1 MADDYVTD
9 EGDSTV
15 EGTSDTAHLYEGK
28 AISSA
33 PPSRRKAAGRL
44 KSSTEIP
51 KDAIPD
57 VHVPTVIEAFFGG
70 PIVNTTKFL
79 PPDRM
84 VASLQMGSAGVL
96 LILSMLTFMVTPVSG
111 TAWFALSNMLGMK
124 TLGGVLHLLIILSGL
139 IGGLYGIF
147 QRDQRA
153 LLASY
158 ALLIL
163 VTLRFA
169 GSKVDFGI
177 DFLPEGEI
185 YQKMLL
191 LLYAVFLVMYMEL
204 TSGIIRF
211 SMLDTSI
218 RTGEVYVMQVTN
230 ITSRYHKSLLIT
242 PVIAASV
249 AALTLLINL
258 IIPAFV
264 GIFDDVAALRL
275 RESVEL
281 TSVYGVALGTVMV
294 FTVIAA
300 MFAVNLPL
308 RIQQM
313 RERNA

>member
-1 MADDYVTD
+1 MAEDNATE
-9 EGDSTV
+9 EGV
-15 EGTSDTAHLYEGK
+15 NDTAHLYEGK
-28 AISSA
+28 KVSSA
-33 PPSRRKAAGRL
+33 PPSRRKVAGRL

-51 KDAIPD
+51 KDAIPE
-57 VHVPTVIEAFFGG
+57 VHVPTIVESFFGG

-84 VASLQMGSAGVL
+84 VASLQMGSAGAL
-96 LILSMLTFMVTPVSG
+96 LILCILTFMVTPVTG
-111 TAWFALSNMLGMK
+111 TAWFALSNMLGMQ
-124 TLGGVLHLLIILSGL
+124 TLGGVLHLIIILGGL

-158 ALLIL
+158 VLLIL

-218 RTGEVYVMQVTN
+218 RTGEVYVMQVTK

-249 AALTLLINL
+249 AGLTLLINL

-264 GIFDDVAALRL
+264 GIFDDVSAMRL

-313 RERNA
+313 REKNA

>member
-1 MADDYVTD
+1 MADDN
-9 EGDSTV
+9 TV
-15 EGTSDTAHLYEGK
+15 EDDVSDTAHLYEGK
-28 AISSA
+28 KVSSA

-44 KSSTEIP
+44 KSATEIP
-51 KDAIPD
+51 RDAIPE
-57 VHVPTVIEAFFGG
+57 VHVPTVIESFFGG

-96 LILSMLTFMVTPVSG
+96 MMLSLLTFMVTPVSG
-111 TAWFALSNMLGMK
+111 TAWFALSNILGMQ
-124 TLGGVLHLLIILSGL
+124 TLGGALHMLIILGGL
-139 IGGLYGIF
+139 IGGMYGIF

-158 ALLIL
+158 TLLIL

-177 DFLPEGEI
+177 NFLPEGEI

-204 TSGIIRF
+204 TNGIIRF

-218 RTGEVYVMQVTN
+218 RTGEVYVMQVTK
-230 ITSRYHKSLLIT
+230 ITSRYHRSLLIT
-242 PVIAASV
+242 PMIAASV
-249 AALTLLINL
+249 AGLTLLINL

-264 GIFDDVAALRL
+264 GIFDDVSALRL
-275 RESVEL
+275 KESVEL

-313 RERNA
+313 RERDA

>member
-1 MADDYVTD
+1 MAEDNATEEEVN
-9 EGDSTV
+9 
-15 EGTSDTAHLYEGK
+15 DTAHLYEGK
-28 AISSA
+28 KVSSA
-33 PPSRRKAAGRL
+33 PPSRRKVAGRL

-51 KDAIPD
+51 KDAIPE
-57 VHVPTVIEAFFGG
+57 VHVPTIVESFFGG

-84 VASLQMGSAGVL
+84 VASLQMGSAGAL
-96 LILSMLTFMVTPVSG
+96 LILCILTFMVTPVNG
-111 TAWFALSNMLGMK
+111 TAWFALSNMLGMQ
-124 TLGGVLHLLIILSGL
+124 TLGGVLHLIIILGGL

-158 ALLIL
+158 VLLIL

-218 RTGEVYVMQVTN
+218 RTGEVYVMQVTK

-249 AALTLLINL
+249 AGLTLLINL

-264 GIFDDVAALRL
+264 GIFDDVSAMRL

-313 RERNA
+313 REKNA

>member
-1 MADDYVTD
+1 VADDN
-9 EGDSTV
+9 TV
-15 EGTSDTAHLYEGK
+15 EDDVSDTAHLYEGK
-28 AISSA
+28 KVSSA

-44 KSSTEIP
+44 KSATEIP
-51 KDAIPD
+51 RDAIPE
-57 VHVPTVIEAFFGG
+57 VHVPTVIESFFGG

-96 LILSMLTFMVTPVSG
+96 MMLSLLTFMVTPVSG
-111 TAWFALSNMLGMK
+111 TAWFALSNILGMQ
-124 TLGGVLHLLIILSGL
+124 TLGGALHMLIILGGL
-139 IGGLYGIF
+139 IGGMYGIF

-158 ALLIL
+158 TLLIL

-177 DFLPEGEI
+177 NFLPEGEI

-204 TSGIIRF
+204 TNGIIRF

-218 RTGEVYVMQVTN
+218 RTGEVYVMQVTK
-230 ITSRYHKSLLIT
+230 ITSRYHRSLLIT
-242 PVIAASV
+242 PMIAASV
-249 AALTLLINL
+249 AGLTLLINL

-264 GIFDDVAALRL
+264 GIFDDVSALRL
-275 RESVEL
+275 KESVEL

-308 RIQQM
+308 RIQQI

>member
-1 MADDYVTD
+1 MADDNAAEDGV
-9 EGDSTV
+9 
-15 EGTSDTAHLYEGK
+15 SDTAHLYEGK
-28 AISSA
+28 TVSSA

-44 KSSTEIP
+44 RSNSEIP
-51 KDAIPD
+51 KDAIPE
-57 VHVPTVIEAFFGG
+57 VHVPTIVESIFGG
-70 PIVNTTKFL
+70 PVVNTTKFL

-84 VASLQMGSAGVL
+84 VASLQMGSAGAL
-96 LILSMLTFMVTPVSG
+96 LILCLLTFMVTPVSG
-111 TAWFALSNMLGMK
+111 TAWFALSNILGMQ
-124 TLGGVLHLLIILSGL
+124 TLGGVLHVLIILGGL
-139 IGGLYGIF
+139 IGGMYGIF

-177 DFLPEGEI
+177 NFLPEGEI

-204 TSGIIRF
+204 TNGIIRF

-218 RTGEVYVMQVTN
+218 RTGEVYVMQVTK
-230 ITSRYHKSLLIT
+230 ITTRYHRSLLIT
-242 PVIAASV
+242 PIVAASV
-249 AALTLLINL
+249 AGLTLLINL

-264 GIFDDVAALRL
+264 GIFDDVSALRL

-308 RIQQM
+308 RIQQI

>member
-1 MADDYVTD
+1 MAEDNATE
-9 EGDSTV
+9 EGV
-15 EGTSDTAHLYEGK
+15 NDTAHLYEGK
-28 AISSA
+28 KVSSA
-33 PPSRRKAAGRL
+33 PPSRRKVAGRL

-51 KDAIPD
+51 KDAIPE
-57 VHVPTVIEAFFGG
+57 VHVPTIIESFFGG

-84 VASLQMGSAGVL
+84 VASLQMGSAGAL
-96 LILSMLTFMVTPVSG
+96 LILCILTFMVTPVSG
-111 TAWFALSNMLGMK
+111 TAWFALSNMLGWE
-124 TLGGVLHLLIILSGL
+124 TLGGVLHLIIILSGL

-153 LLASY
+153 LVASY

-218 RTGEVYVMQVTN
+218 RTGEVYVMQVTK

-249 AALTLLINL
+249 AGLTLLINL

-264 GIFDDVAALRL
+264 GIFDDVAAMRL

-313 RERNA
+313 REKNA

>member
-1 MADDYVTD
+1 MAD
-9 EGDSTV
+9 GNTV
-15 EGTSDTAHLYEGK
+15 EDDVSDTAHLYEGK
-28 AISSA
+28 KVSSA

-44 KSSTEIP
+44 KSATEIP
-51 KDAIPD
+51 RDAIPE
-57 VHVPTVIEAFFGG
+57 VHVPTIIESFFGG

-96 LILSMLTFMVTPVSG
+96 MMLSLLTFMVTPVSG
-111 TAWFALSNMLGMK
+111 TAWFALSNILGMQ
-124 TLGGVLHLLIILSGL
+124 TLGGALHILIILGGL
-139 IGGLYGIF
+139 IGGMYGIF

-158 ALLIL
+158 TLLIL

-177 DFLPEGEI
+177 NFLPEGEI

-204 TSGIIRF
+204 TNGIIRF

-218 RTGEVYVMQVTN
+218 RTGEVYVMQVTK
-230 ITSRYHKSLLIT
+230 ITSRYHRSLLIT
-242 PVIAASV
+242 PMIAASV
-249 AALTLLINL
+249 AGLTLLINL

-264 GIFDDVAALRL
+264 GIFDDVSALRL
-275 RESVEL
+275 KESVEL

-308 RIQQM
+308 RIQQI

>member
-1 MADDYVTD
+1 VADDNTAEDDV
-9 EGDSTV
+9 
-15 EGTSDTAHLYEGK
+15 SDTAHLYEGK
-28 AISSA
+28 KVSSA

-44 KSSTEIP
+44 KSATEIP
-51 KDAIPD
+51 RDAIPE
-57 VHVPTVIEAFFGG
+57 VHVPTVIESFFGG

-96 LILSMLTFMVTPVSG
+96 MMLSLLTFMVTPVSG
-111 TAWFALSNMLGMK
+111 TAWFALSNILGMQ
-124 TLGGVLHLLIILSGL
+124 TLGGALHMLIILGGL
-139 IGGLYGIF
+139 IGGMYGIF

-158 ALLIL
+158 TLLIL

-177 DFLPEGEI
+177 NFLPEGEI

-204 TSGIIRF
+204 TNGIIRF

-218 RTGEVYVMQVTN
+218 RTGEVYVMQVTK
-230 ITSRYHKSLLIT
+230 ITSRYHRSLLIT
-242 PVIAASV
+242 PMIAASV
-249 AALTLLINL
+249 AGLTLLINL

-264 GIFDDVAALRL
+264 GIFDDVSALRL
-275 RESVEL
+275 KESVEL

-308 RIQQM
+308 RIQQI

>member
-1 MADDYVTD
+1 MADDNAAEDGV
-9 EGDSTV
+9 
-15 EGTSDTAHLYEGK
+15 SDTAHLYEGK
-28 AISSA
+28 TVSSA

-44 KSSTEIP
+44 KSNSEIP
-51 KDAIPD
+51 KDAIPE
-57 VHVPTVIEAFFGG
+57 VHVPTIVESIFGG
-70 PIVNTTKFL
+70 PVVNTTKFL

-84 VASLQMGSAGVL
+84 VASLQMGSAGAL
-96 LILSMLTFMVTPVSG
+96 LILCLLTFMVTPVSG

-124 TLGGVLHLLIILSGL
+124 TLGGVLHLIIILGGL

-158 ALLIL
+158 TLLIL

-218 RTGEVYVMQVTN
+218 RTGEVYVMQVTK

-242 PVIAASV
+242 PVVAASV
-249 AALTLLINL
+249 AGLTLLINL

-264 GIFDDVAALRL
+264 GIFDDVSAMRL

-313 RERNA
+313 RERDA